1 MTPAYRLQ
9 VAGNDLPVPPLSI
22 EITDKLGSDSDAL
35 RITLPG
41 RDASGEFVRQ
51 PRHGIEITAALGFEG
66 QPLQDFGT
74 FVVSAVALQ
83 GPPDVATITATTP
96 ELLGSIKAPRSR
108 SWDDITL
115 PDLLASIV
123 QPYGLIPLL
132 SESLRAIRIEH
143 IDQDAESDLAF
154 LTRVAR
160 RNNGV
165 FSIKNHRAMIIKVGD
180 GRRPS
185 GAAVMQH
192 DVQVDDGSVLTW
204 DANFLDRPNYSKVVA
219 RWTDFAGGE
228 VRSVSVG
235 DGEPVY
241 EMRHP
246 YTSEAE
252 ALLAAQAELD
262 AFTREVADLSLSLP
276 GRPEIRAGNL
286 VNCVTGRLFGGIWY
300 VAEAQHSYAAGGL
313 TTRLNLN
320 AHNSDR

>member
-22 EITDKLGSDSDAL
+22 EITDKLGSESDAL
-35 RITLPG
+35 RFTLPG
-41 RDASGEFVRQ
+41 RDASGEAVRQ
-51 PRHGIEITAALGFEG
+51 PRHGVEITAALGYEG

-74 FVVSAVALQ
+74 YVVSAVGLQ
-83 GPPDVATITATTP
+83 GPSDVATITATTP

-108 SWDDITL
+108 SWDDVTL
-115 PDLLASIV
+115 PDLLGSIV
-123 QPYGLIPLL
+123 QPYGLIPLV
-132 SESLRAIRIEH
+132 SESLQSVRIEH

-165 FSIKNHRAMIIKVGD
+165 FSVKNNRAMIIKVGD

-185 GAAVMQH
+185 GAAVLQH
-192 DVQVDDGSVLTW
+192 DVRVDDGRGLTW
-204 DANFLDRPNYSKVVA
+204 DASFADRPDYRQVTAKWA
-219 RWTDFAGGE
+219 DYGGLGS
-228 VRSVSVG
+228 RSVFVG
-235 DGEPVY
+235 TGEPIY

-252 ALLAAQAELD
+252 ALMAAQAELD
-262 AFTREVADLSLSLP
+262 AFTREVASLSLSLP

-286 VNCVTGRLFGGIWY
+286 VNCVTDRLFGGVWY
-300 VAEAQHSYAAGGL
+300 VAEARHSYDASGL
-313 TTRLNLN
+313 TSRLQCTAAN
-320 AHNSDR
+320 DRG